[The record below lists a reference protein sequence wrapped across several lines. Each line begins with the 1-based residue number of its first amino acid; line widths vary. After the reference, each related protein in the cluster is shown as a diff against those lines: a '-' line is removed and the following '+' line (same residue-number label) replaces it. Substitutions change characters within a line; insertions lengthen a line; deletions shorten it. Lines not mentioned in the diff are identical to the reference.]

1 MRIMKRYIYFTAV
14 IMTCLLGVT
23 CLSSCLNNDDDVDV
37 VKNIIVEVDSTPCD
51 VYPFGWDVT
60 NPAPGMR
67 IKEENSKEWQN
78 ESQYAI
84 DGFTFEPGYFY
95 TLKVKKTILAN
106 PPADS
111 GNVRYQLIEVL
122 KKEKDDSHS
131 NLLKS
136 VKADDYELCYEYDDN
151 GRVTSFKSKKNSS
164 LYEESHDAVYT
175 YDDIR
180 HLVSITDTWRHHYF
194 NDNTSGAKPEISVN
208 ITVYLDS
215 VYNRVDSIVEKNSS
229 MSSYSNTNKFVR
241 YFNYNSDNHLVGIS
255 NNWHIKQQQINW
267 ELGDIV
273 DGINEN
279 GHVSFMPSAISNT
292 CPSIDSR
299 NSFLTILD
307 KPLLMAGLFGTAP
320 EHLEQSHYYEWYTC
334 TYDYTTD
341 SGKVLSVEVTLTN
354 SEQVVEK
361 SRESYTWQTRTL
373 SVE

>member
-1 MRIMKRYIYFTAV
+1 
-14 IMTCLLGVT
+14 
-23 CLSSCLNNDDDVDV
+23 
-37 VKNIIVEVDSTPCD
+37 
-51 VYPFGWDVT
+51 
-60 NPAPGMR
+60 
-67 IKEENSKEWQN
+67 
-78 ESQYAI
+78 
-84 DGFTFEPGYFY
+84 
-95 TLKVKKTILAN
+95 
-106 PPADS
+106 
-111 GNVRYQLIEVL
+111 
-122 KKEKDDSHS
+122 
-131 NLLKS
+131 
-136 VKADDYELCYEYDDN
+136 
-151 GRVTSFKSKKNSS
+151 
-164 LYEESHDAVYT
+164 
-175 YDDIR
+175 
-180 HLVSITDTWRHHYF
+180 
-194 NDNTSGAKPEISVN
+194 
-208 ITVYLDS
+208 
-215 VYNRVDSIVEKNSS
+215 
-229 MSSYSNTNKFVR
+229 MSSYGNTNKFVR

-299 NSFLTILD
+299 NSFLTTLD

-320 EHLEQSHYYEWYTC
+320 EHLEQSHYYEWYTY

>member
-1 MRIMKRYIYFTAV
+1 MKRLFYFAAL
-14 IMTCLLGVT
+14 IITCLLGIT

-37 VKNIIVEVDSTPCD
+37 VKNIIMEVDSHPCE
-51 VYPFGWDVT
+51 VYPFGWDIT
-60 NPAPGMR
+60 TPIPGMK

-78 ESQYAI
+78 EPQSAI

-122 KKEKDDSHS
+122 KKEKDESYC

-136 VKADDYELCYEYDDN
+136 VKADDYELCYEYDDK
-151 GRVTSFKSKKNSS
+151 GRVTSFKSKNKLSF
-164 LYEESHDAVYT
+164 YEETHDAVYT

-194 NDNTSGAKPEISVN
+194 NDNISEPRPEISVN

-229 MSSYSNTNKFVR
+229 FPSYGKTSKFVR

-320 EHLEQSHYYEWYTC
+320 EHLEQSHYYEWYTY